1 MKNLFRI
8 LSIILLLCMHSSV
21 FSQFTFE
28 NYYGGIDY
36 EEGSA
41 VAETDDGGFIV
52 VGYTESFGA
61 GGAIFLL

>member
-1 MKNLFRI
+1 
-8 LSIILLLCMHSSV
+8 MHSSV